1 MTYHHTNRLIHHWP
15 GPFTDPKTKKLR
27 GLSSNEKL
35 VAFLIA
41 QHINLETNHYCLS
54 AETISRYGNGLSR
67 SGIDRAV
74 QNLEAAGVFEITRAG
89 QRSPRDFRLL
99 IECPSDC
106 QAEPSIHYTP
116 QELAARATR
125 PKKPKSDKPELD
137 NVLRLE
143 RATQLPHLA
152 TQLPHL
158 ADELPYL
165 SATNKQTINI
175 NKENINNED
184 FLLLVISESLL
195 EIEKNGLLTPEHQ
208 ELKTAL
214 DSKGTQLLDRATE
227 LTRPAKNPKA
237 YLKATIEKNPLALLA
252 TPELNQGKTQRR
264 YEALRPLFPELVS
277 WDLLH
282 AGASQSNFLERVSKT
297 ELSVTAAKLASKAAY
312 NGIDLDGVNSIT
324 EAAALV
330 EGHQDP
336 PNPEAETLSVL
347 ARSRALLDSYKAP

>member
-1 MTYHHTNRLIHHWP
+1 MTYHHTNRLTSHWP
-15 GPFTDPKTKKLR
+15 GPFTDPKTGKLR
-27 GLSSNEKL
+27 RLSSNEKL
-35 VAFLIA
+35 VALLIT
-41 QHINLETNHYCLS
+41 QHINIDTNHYCLS
-54 AETISRYGNGLSR
+54 SETIRRYGDGLSR

-74 QNLEAAGVFEITRAG
+74 QNLAAAGVFEITRAG
-89 QRSPRDFRLL
+89 QRSPRDFTLL
-99 IECPSDC
+99 IECPEEC
-106 QAEPSIHYTP
+106 QAEPKWHYTP
-116 QELAARATR
+116 QELETR
-125 PKKPKSDKPELD
+125 PKHRSGD
-137 NVLRLE
+137 NRLRLD

-152 TQLPHL
+152 TELPHL
-158 ADELPYL
+158 ADELPHL
-165 SATNKQTINI
+165 SATNKQTINR

-184 FLLLVISESLL
+184 FLLLVIDESLS
-195 EIEKNGLLTPEHQ
+195 EIERNGLLTPEHL

-214 DSKGTQLLDRATE
+214 EGKGAQLLDRANE

-237 YLKATIEKNPLALLA
+237 YLKATIEKNPLALLV

-264 YEALRPLFPELVS
+264 YETLRPLFPELVS

-282 AGASQSNFLERVSKT
+282 AGASQSNFLERVSKN

-312 NGIDLDGVNSIT
+312 NGIDLDGANSIT

-330 EGHQDP
+330 EGLQDP